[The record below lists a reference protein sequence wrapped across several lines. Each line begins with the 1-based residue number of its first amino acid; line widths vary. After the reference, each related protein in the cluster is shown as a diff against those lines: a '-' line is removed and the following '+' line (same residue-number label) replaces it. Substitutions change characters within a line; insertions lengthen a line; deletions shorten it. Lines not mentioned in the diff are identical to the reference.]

1 MFLIDGKLHWSAS
14 DLTAAAGCEY
24 TILRTLDYK
33 LGWADPIEE
42 KKDPFLEHIGRLGD
56 RHEAGLLGNLQMERN
71 VAVLNHIDPPYTMTK
86 VQAAG
91 EATRE
96 AFLGEPEVIYQ
107 AAFFDGEF
115 FGYADFIERANDG
128 WVVCDAKLARSAKP
142 KALLQLGAYA
152 HQVQQMGLPLSKT
165 VSLLLGN
172 GERAD
177 FRVSDVLPVFLERR
191 EQLRHLLASHQ
202 AGGVAVVWGDERLVA
217 CGKCPECHA
226 SATAVNDLIGVAGM
240 RMEQRRK
247 LHAAEPAIRT
257 IADLAAATLRP
268 ARMAQATFEK
278 LRAQAGLQWKQMQ
291 AADTQ
296 VAFELTA
303 TASTMLALLPA
314 PSEGD
319 LFFDFEGDPLYDEGD
334 LSRVGLEYL
343 WGVLDAAEKYTAIWA
358 HSSAEER
365 DAFISFM
372 NLVAE
377 RRAHYPDMHIYH
389 YAPYET
395 TALKRLAMRYQTKEK
410 ALDDLLR
417 SGVFVDLYATVRGSV
432 RVGQPSYSIKK
443 LEPLYMGDLLRCD
456 DDDAVDDGGASVV
469 AYHEH
474 RELRVHDPAA
484 AEARLVSLAD
494 YNRYDCLST
503 LRLRDWLLERAVEA
517 GVDDQI
523 VPRIKNIQGEE
534 LSDEDPL
541 FLTLMAKSGPVQR
554 HRRTPE
560 EQAFAVLAT
569 SLDYYRREHKPYWW
583 EHYERL
589 GHMVDDWHDYRD
601 VYVVESATIIEDWA
615 DPGGRS
621 RNARRVLRLV
631 GDWTP
636 GSKANSRAQ
645 VVYPTPALT
654 GSLGSDGAPYVVAPS
669 SAVVSDLED
678 PRVILLTE
686 SRNPDGISSHLPAA
700 LVPGTP
706 PSTKK
711 IEAAIREVACKAAV
725 ASSLPHCG
733 VLDILARRAPRL
745 RGNEALPVT
754 ASTTE
759 SVVAALISMND
770 SYVAIQGPPGTGK
783 TYTGARVVKE
793 LVEKHHWRIGVVA
806 QSHAVVENLLAGIVE
821 AGLDASLVGKDK
833 VKSERPTWTA
843 LKNVPKFLS
852 EHVATGCVIGG
863 TVWDFA
869 NENTIARRSL
879 DLLVV
884 DEAGQFSLAATIGAS
899 IAAQRLL
906 LLGDPQQLPQVSQA
920 LHAEPVNESAL
931 GWLMDGHD
939 TIPTNFG
946 YFLGQSYRMHP
957 ALCAKVST
965 LSYEGRLHSA
975 PAAAGRY
982 LDGVTP
988 GLHVVC
994 LDHTG
999 NRTESEEEAAE
1010 VVAQVRTFLGKA
1022 WTDPDT
1028 STSPRPLKE
1037 CDFLVVAPYNAQVE
1051 LIQRALKSA
1060 DLSDVRVGTVDKFQ
1074 GQEAP
1079 VAIVSTTASSY
1090 GDVPRGMG
1098 FLLNR
1103 NRVNVAVSR
1112 AKWRAVL
1119 IRSKTLTSFMPS
1131 SAGGFLELGAFIG
1144 LCQTTGNPDERTEI
1158 GESGK
1163 NKELMHE

>member
-1 MFLIDGKLHWSAS
+1 MFLADGKLHWSAS

-24 TILRTLDYK
+24 ALLRSLDYK
-33 LGWADPIEE
+33 LGRADAIEE
-42 KKDPFLEHIGRLGD
+42 KKNSFLEHLGRLGD
-56 RHEAGLLGNLQMERN
+56 RHETRLLGDLQRERN
-71 VAVLNHIDPPYTMTK
+71 VAVLDHIEPPYTMVK
-86 VQAAG
+86 VEAAAQA
-91 EATRE
+91 TYD
-96 AFLGEPEVIYQ
+96 AFLDEPDVIYQ

-115 FGYADFIERANDG
+115 FGYADFMERADDG

-152 HQVQQMGLPLSKT
+152 HQIQRMGLPLSSR

-191 EQLRHLLASHQ
+191 EQLRHLLSSHQ
-202 AGGVAVVWGDERLVA
+202 VGGVAVVWGDERLVA

-257 IADLAAATLRP
+257 VADLAAATVRP
-268 ARMAQATFEK
+268 ARMVQATFEK
-278 LRAQAGLQWKQMQ
+278 LRAQAGLQWQQMQ
-291 AADTQ
+291 AADGS
-296 VAFELTA
+296 VAFELTD
-303 TASTMLALLPA
+303 TAPTMLALLPA

-343 WGVLDAAEKYTAIWA
+343 WGVLDTAEKYTAIWA

-372 NLVAE
+372 DFVAE
-377 RRAHYPDMHIYH
+377 LRVQYPDMHIYH

-395 TALKRLAMRYQTKEK
+395 TALKRLALRYQAKEK

-417 SGVFVDLYATVRGSV
+417 SEVFVDLYATVRGSV

-443 LEPLYMGDLLRCD
+443 LEPLYMGDQLRSD
-456 DDDAVDDGGASVV
+456 DDDAVSDGGASVV

-494 YNRYDCLST
+494 YNEYDCLST
-503 LRLRDWLLERAVEA
+503 LRLRDWLLERAAEV
-517 GVDDQI
+517 GVDTRSA
-523 VPRIKNIQGEE
+523 PPKNDLVEE

-541 FLTLMAKSGPVQR
+541 FLALMAKSGPAQR

-569 SLDYYRREHKPYWW
+569 SLDYYRREDKPYWW

-589 GHMVDDWHDYRD
+589 GHMVEDWNDFRD
-601 VYVVESATIIEDWA
+601 VYVVESATIVEDWA
-615 DPGGRS
+615 VPGGRA

-636 GSKANSRAQ
+636 GSKADSKAQ
-645 VVYPTPALT
+645 VIYPIPAPPRSA
-654 GSLGSDGAPYVVAPS
+654 GPDGAPYGAAPS
-669 SAVVSDLED
+669 AGVEADPDD

-686 SRNPDGISSHLPAA
+686 SRNPRDIFDDLPVA
-700 LVPGTP
+700 LVPRKP
-706 PSTKK
+706 LETKR
-711 IEAAIREVACKAAV
+711 IEAAIREVAAEAAT
-725 ASSLPHCG
+725 ASSLPNYG
-733 VLDILARRAPRL
+733 VFDILVRRPPRL
-745 RGNEALPVT
+745 SGYGTLPVA
-754 ASTTE
+754 ASIAE
-759 SVVAALISMND
+759 SVVAALIGMDD

-806 QSHAVVENLLAGIVE
+806 QSHAVVENMLAGIVE
-821 AGLDASLVGKDK
+821 AGLDASLVGKRK
-833 VKSERPTWTA
+833 TQSESPTWIP
-843 LKNVPKFLS
+843 LEKVPPFLE
-852 EHVATGCVIGG
+852 EHAETGCVIGG
-863 TVWDFA
+863 TAWDFA
-869 NENTIARRSL
+869 NENSVARRSL

-884 DEAGQFSLAATIGAS
+884 DEAGQFSLAPTIGAS
-899 IAAQRLL
+899 VAAQRLL
-906 LLGDPQQLPQVSQA
+906 LLGDPQQLPQVSQGS
-920 LHAEPVNESAL
+920 HAEPVNESAL

-939 TIPTNFG
+939 TLSADFG
-946 YFLGQSYRMHP
+946 YFLGESYRMHP
-957 ALCAKVST
+957 DLCAKVST
-965 LSYEGRLHSA
+965 LSYDGRLHSA
-975 PAAAGRY
+975 PAAAGRC
-982 LDGVTP
+982 LDGVEP
-988 GLHVVC
+988 GVHVVS

-1010 VVAQVRTFLGKA
+1010 VVAQVRTYIGKVWA
-1022 WTDPDT
+1022 DPDKLT
-1028 STSPRPLKE
+1028 TPRPLRQS
-1037 CDFLVVAPYNAQVE
+1037 DILVVAPYNAQVE
-1051 LIQRALKSA
+1051 LIQRALRAAALGGVS
-1060 DLSDVRVGTVDKFQ
+1060 VGTVDKFQ

-1079 VAIVSTTASSY
+1079 VAIVSMTASSH
-1090 GDVPRGMG
+1090 GDVPRGMD

-1131 SAGGFLELGAFIG
+1131 SAHGVLELGAFIG
-1144 LCQTTGNPDERTEI
+1144 LCRTTEQCN
-1158 GESGK
+1158 
-1163 NKELMHE
+1163 

>member
-1 MFLIDGKLHWSAS
+1 MFLVDGKLHWSAS
-14 DLTAAAGCEY
+14 DLTAATGCEY
-24 TILRTLDYK
+24 ALLRSLDYK
-33 LGWADPIEE
+33 LGRADAIEE
-42 KKDPFLEHIGRLGD
+42 KKNSFLQHLGRLGD
-56 RHEAGLLGNLQMERN
+56 RHEARLLEDLQRERN
-71 VAVLNHIDPPYTMTK
+71 VAVLDHIKPPYTMVK
-86 VQAAG
+86 VGAAAQA
-91 EATRE
+91 THD
-96 AFLGEPEVIYQ
+96 AFLDEPDVIYQ
-107 AAFFDGEF
+107 TAFFDGEF
-115 FGYADFIERANDG
+115 FGYADFIERADDG

-152 HQVQQMGLPLSKT
+152 HQIQRMGLPLSST

-191 EQLRHLLASHQ
+191 EQLRHLLSSHQ
-202 AGGVAVVWGDERLVA
+202 AGGVAVTWGDERLIA

-226 SATAVNDLIGVAGM
+226 SASAANDLIGVAGM

-257 IADLAAATLRP
+257 IADLAASTARP
-268 ARMAQATFEK
+268 TGMVQATFEK

-291 AADTQ
+291 AADGS
-296 VAFELTA
+296 VAFELTD

-343 WGVLDAAEKYTAIWA
+343 WGVLDPAEKYAAIWA
-358 HSSAEER
+358 HNSTEER
-365 DAFISFM
+365 EAFISFM
-372 NLVAE
+372 DIVAE
-377 RRAHYPDMHIYH
+377 RRAQHPDMHIYH
-389 YAPYET
+389 YASYET

-417 SGVFVDLYATVRGSV
+417 SEVFVDLYATVRGSV

-443 LEPLYMGDLLRCD
+443 LEPLYMGDQLRPD
-456 DDDAVDDGGASVV
+456 DDDAVGDGGASVV

-474 RELRVHDPAA
+474 RQLQDHDPAA

-494 YNRYDCLST
+494 YNQYDCLST

-541 FLTLMAKSGPVQR
+541 FRNLMAKSGPAQR
-554 HRRTPE
+554 SQRTPE
-560 EQAFAVLAT
+560 EQTFAMLAT

-601 VYVVESATIIEDWA
+601 VYVVESATIVEDWA
-615 DPGGRS
+615 VPGGRAK
-621 RNARRVLRLV
+621 NARRVLWLV

-636 GSKANSRAQ
+636 GSKADSRAQ
-645 VVYPTPALT
+645 IVYPTPALT
-654 GSLGSDGAPYVVAPS
+654 GSFVSDGVPYVVAPS

-678 PRVILLTE
+678 PRVVLLTE
-686 SRNPDGISSHLPAA
+686 SRNPGGISSDLPAA

-706 PSTKK
+706 PKTTN
-711 IEAAIREVACKAAV
+711 IEAAIREVACEAAA
-725 ASSLPHCG
+725 ASSLPNCG
-733 VLDILARRAPRL
+733 VLDILAQRAPRL
-745 RGNEALPVT
+745 SANDTLPVT
-754 ASTTE
+754 ASTDE
-759 SVVAALISMND
+759 SVVAALIGMND

-783 TYTGARVVKE
+783 THTGAHVVKE
-793 LVEKHHWRIGVVA
+793 LVDKYHWRIGVVA
-806 QSHAVVENLLAGIVE
+806 QSHAVVENMLGGIVE

-833 VKSERPTWTA
+833 VQSESPTWTA
-843 LKNVPKFLS
+843 LKNVPKYLS

-899 IAAQRLL
+899 VAAQRLL

-920 LHAEPVNESAL
+920 VHAEPVNESAL

-939 TIPTNFG
+939 TIPAEFG
-946 YFLGQSYRMHP
+946 YFLGESYRMHP
-957 ALCAKVST
+957 DLCAKVST
-965 LSYEGRLHSA
+965 LSYDGRLYSA
-975 PAAAGRY
+975 PPAAGRC
-982 LDGVTP
+982 LDGVEP

-1010 VVAQVRTFLGKA
+1010 VVAQVRAFLGKT

-1028 STSPRPLKE
+1028 LAAPRLIE
-1037 CDFLVVAPYNAQVE
+1037 QHDFLVVAPYNAQVE
-1051 LIQRALKSA
+1051 LIQRALKAA

-1079 VAIVSTTASSY
+1079 VAIVSMTASSY

-1119 IRSKTLTSFMPS
+1119 IRSKALTSFMPS
-1131 SAGGFLELGAFIG
+1131 SAHGVLELGAFIG
-1144 LCQTTGNPDERTEI
+1144 LCRTTEQFD
-1158 GESGK
+1158 
-1163 NKELMHE
+1163 